1 MGIATFSE
9 KQISYKF
16 RKQVG
21 EITITECRHVKI
33 LCTNPSWIWS
43 LSQPNFF
50 YSPTIF
56 SLWAHQGQA
65 SCKEVRLSCERQS
78 WSSTQTLAWKRK
90 GPGPINW
97 WIIDQGAHSTL
108 PLWGKQPDILTGCP
122 QSGSLM
128 KEGRSPEK
136 EGIWALH
143 KTNKQL
149 GHLQD
154 QRSTMT
160 PSQECSRLDMQ
171 KKEQMGVQIRQPHS
185 NMYTS
190 LKERTHTQHMESHML
205 IPSGKQ
211 HPKCTRDPLQRLA
224 AALGKCYNNP
234 PAANVSCEAMIH
246 MLKKWPTKRQ
256 SILMKKLRHEVDDIY
271 GMQTKVESGWNTSR
285 I

>member
-1 MGIATFSE
+1 MPTPCHPTVLFLERRHFKRPTAAPWPKPPSSLLQCCWTRVSGYLKDLKAKRWWKYTSKSGVCMGIATFSE
-9 KQISYKF
+9 KKISYKF

-190 LKERTHTQHMESHML
+190 LKERTHTHNTWS
-205 IPSGKQ
+205 
-211 HPKCTRDPLQRLA
+211 
-224 AALGKCYNNP
+224 
-234 PAANVSCEAMIH
+234 
-246 MLKKWPTKRQ
+246 PTC
-256 SILMKKLRHEVDDIY
+256 
-271 GMQTKVESGWNTSR
+271 
-285 I
+285 

>member
-9 KQISYKF
+9 KKISYKF

-43 LSQPNFF
+43 LSQPTFF
-50 YSPTIF
+50 YSSTLF

-78 WSSTQTLAWKRK
+78 WSSTQTLAWERK

-97 WIIDQGAHSTL
+97 WIIDHWRRPFYTSTL
-108 PLWGKQPDILTGCP
+108 RETARYSHGLRTI
-122 QSGSLM
+122 M
-128 KEGRSPEK
+128 IINEGRKEPEK

-171 KKEQMGVQIRQPHS
+171 KRKSKCVFKYGNPTATCTPLSKNAH
-185 NMYTS
+185 
-190 LKERTHTQHMESHML
+190 THNTWS
-205 IPSGKQ
+205 
-211 HPKCTRDPLQRLA
+211 
-224 AALGKCYNNP
+224 
-234 PAANVSCEAMIH
+234 
-246 MLKKWPTKRQ
+246 PTC
-256 SILMKKLRHEVDDIY
+256 
-271 GMQTKVESGWNTSR
+271 
-285 I
+285 